1 MIINDLANAYD
12 KLIKDANCEINQN
25 GFCYGVI
32 ENLVVIDENGKL
44 CEIITISNTM
54 REKLPENLC
63 PGGVK
68 KNLLYDTFEYFFG
81 LKLDNSKFVVAIDG
95 KSKDKVS
102 KYESFKSANLELL
115 KNLDC
120 KIAGAIAKF
129 LVSWNPSENLDN
141 SVFFETLESG
151 ELKPKKYKGY
161 FAFCLLNVNNKSYL
175 DKTIIEKIEE
185 NISNK
190 NKDVKANGVCC
201 ITGEIVKIADK
212 HKSFSGSQNYL
223 ISVDNDTKSFHSY
236 GKNWC
241 YDSPVS
247 EEIMNKYTAV
257 LNYFYRSGSKNKASF
272 GEDVLMFWADSSKDY
287 QDDILMLLGQTAT
300 QDVNIEVENKISS
313 ALDQIK
319 QGITP
324 TVFITD
330 SDTQFYLLLLSKNAA
345 RFTVKNYHRTTFG
358 TLRDNVLQHYLDME
372 IVGIVKPIPI
382 WQILNS
388 TVSSTSSSKPNPNF
402 NSTLTNSII
411 NNRVYPTAM
420 FSEMILRIKTDNSN
434 KPIMGYLSNNR
445 IALIKAYLVRKNRL
459 ENKKEDIKMSLNI
472 ENKDEAYLLGR
483 LFAVMEKTQQDAIPG
498 LNSTIKDRYFA
509 SACSTPAS
517 VFPTLLVGYQNHI
530 GKIERGKGR
539 YEKLVLEIIDK
550 LGETMP
556 KQLDLDSQ
564 GRFIIGYYQ
573 QVKSL
578 WTKQTNTENE
588 NKEEN

>member
-12 KLIKDANCEINQN
+12 KLIKDASCEINQS
-25 GFCYGVI
+25 GFCYGLI
-32 ENLVVIDENGKL
+32 ENLVIIDEDGKL
-44 CEIITISNTM
+44 CEIITVSDPI
-54 REKLPENLC
+54 REKIPENLC

-81 LKLDNSKFVVAIDG
+81 LELSDSKFAVAIDG

-102 KYESFKSANLELL
+102 KYENFKNANLELL

-120 KIAGAIAKF
+120 KMATAITKF
-129 LVSWNPSENLDN
+129 LVNWNPNDNLN
-141 SVFFETLESG
+141 NLVFFETHEND

-175 DKTIIEKIEE
+175 EKTIIEKIEE
-185 NISNK
+185 NIAYKS
-190 NKDVKANGVCC
+190 KDIKANGVCC
-201 ITGEIVKIADK
+201 ITGEITKIADK

-223 ISVDNDTKSFHSY
+223 ISVDNGTKSFHSY

-257 LNYFYRSGSKNKASF
+257 LNYFYRSGSKNKVSF
-272 GEDVLMFWADSSKDY
+272 GEDVLMFWADSNKDY
-287 QDDILMLLGQTAT
+287 QDDILLLLGQTPT
-300 QDVNIEVENKISS
+300 QDENSEIENKICS

-324 TVFITD
+324 TVFITEN
-330 SDTQFYLLLLSKNAA
+330 DTKFYLLLLSKNSA
-345 RFTVKNYHRTTFG
+345 RFTVKTYYRTTFG
-358 TLRDNVLQHYLDME
+358 TLRDNVLKHYLDME
-372 IVGIVKPIPI
+372 IVGIDKPIPI

-411 NNRVYPTAM
+411 NNKMYPTAM
-420 FSEMILRIKTDNSN
+420 FSEIILRIKTDNSN
-434 KPIMGYLSNNR
+434 KPIIGYLTNNR
-445 IALIKAYLVRKNRL
+445 ISFIKAYLVRKNRL
-459 ENKKEDIKMSLNI
+459 ENKKEDIKMSLSI

-530 GKIERGKGR
+530 GKLERGKGR

-578 WTKQTNTENE
+578 WTKQINTESE